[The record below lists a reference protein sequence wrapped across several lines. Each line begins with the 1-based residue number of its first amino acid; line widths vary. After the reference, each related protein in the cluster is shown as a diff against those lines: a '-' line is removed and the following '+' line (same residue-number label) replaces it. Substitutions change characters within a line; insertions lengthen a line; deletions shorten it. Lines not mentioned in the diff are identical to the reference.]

1 MKCVV
6 CKKGETA
13 KGKVTVTLE
22 RGDMTL
28 VIKKVP
34 ANVCQNCGEEYVDEI
49 TTTELLK
56 SAEEASEIGVHVDI
70 RNFRLA

>member
-34 ANVCQNCGEEYVDEI
+34 ADICENCGEEYVDETV
-49 TTTELLK
+49 TTKLLNT
-56 SAEEASEIGVHVDI
+56 AEEAARMGIHVDI
-70 RNFRLA
+70 RYYQLA

>member
-1 MKCVV
+1 MKCSV

-13 KGKVTVTLE
+13 KGNVTVTLE

-34 ANVCQNCGEEYVDEI
+34 ANVCQNCGEEYLEES
-49 TTTELLK
+49 TASQLLK
-56 SAEEASEIGVHVDI
+56 TAEEAARMGIHVDI
-70 RNFRLA
+70 RNFQLA